1 PNRSANRHHGHLAGA
16 ELMMKALFLI
26 DFGGVLHERAYT
38 RIPLPAKELSPAYD
52 LRNPPA
58 PLLRCR
64 TTRPTLKSTRVTLHS
79 CHARYRQAP
88 RPSRDCQEGGP
99 RRKVPAEGQ
108 NCRRPGGIVSG
119 SDRGLGERQRPP
131 NGC

>member
-58 PLLRCR
+58 PLLRCHYSPHPKIDSGYSASLPCPIPPSAQTEPR
-64 TTRPTLKSTRVTLHS
+64 LPRGWTAQKSS
-79 CHARYRQAP
+79 
-88 RPSRDCQEGGP
+88 
-99 RRKVPAEGQ
+99 
-108 NCRRPGGIVSG
+108 CRRAELPM
-119 SDRGLGERQRPP
+119 P
-131 NGC
+131 